1 MVVCEVRLEQ
11 EEMVEPELVVLVE
24 LVLLAV
30 QVAPVEQVT
39 LEVWSAQ
46 ISRAVHLVIVTHR
59 RR

>member
-11 EEMVEPELVVLVE
+11 EEMVEPELAAQVEQVLLAAQVE
-24 LVLLAV
+24 LVV
-30 QVAPVEQVT
+30 QAMP
-39 LEVWSAQ
+39 EVWLDQ